1 MSVKTHV
8 PLNDNVEGRY
18 GSWVKQSIDLIA
30 PKNLFFIGGR
40 GTAKSTDIQAE
51 RTQDVSYDMPR
62 AQFAMV
68 SDTYFNAMDKIV
80 PGIIEGWRE
89 RKGWIEDVH
98 YVTDKRPP
106 EHFKRPYKPVV
117 QYKHTISLFN
127 GCIFKL
133 GSLDRIANLA
143 GDSFQHVFGDEVKF
157 FNPDKLKKLMP
168 ARRGFPEVSGST
180 YYRGTTFTT
189 DMPNVVEGEFDWILE
204 RADLMDKDQI
214 ILALRCGCVVS
225 DIRKE
230 YYEAFNK
237 GDYKK
242 ANLHKKNLE
251 RWVERWAR
259 ARKDL
264 SFFYMVSSF
273 ANADILQVGYFKDV
287 LESDGIEAFKSSILS
302 LKPDVKKGEKFYGNF
317 GEHHLYDDGIN
328 ASYYDKFNLT
338 DKVKDSS
345 QALKYV
351 DHKGKLEAG
360 LDFGDMCSLVIG
372 QPRGNYYYLLKNM
385 FTLAPESSKEL
396 AKKFIDFFEDHQYKV
411 LDLYYDRSGN
421 QYQKQGRD
429 WAGEIKDHIEKYD
442 GVSTGWRVNL
452 MSRNQANITHD
463 QEFRFMKGFMGEHWN
478 RMPKLKIDKFQC
490 GQLISSIRLAK
501 IKMKYTSS
509 GGSILNK
516 DKTSEKLPLS
526 KLPMYSTNMSDAFKY
541 LMYRK
546 SYVKIA
552 NRSSTQT
559 FSDPIIIGAE

>member
-1 MSVKTHV
+1 K
-8 PLNDNVEGRY
+8 
-18 GSWVKQSIDLIA
+18 
-30 PKNLFFIGGR
+30 
-40 GTAKSTDIQAE
+40 
-51 RTQDVSYDMPR
+51 
-62 AQFAMV
+62 
-68 SDTYFNAMDKIV
+68 
-80 PGIIEGWRE
+80 
-89 RKGWIEDVH
+89 
-98 YVTDKRPP
+98 
-106 EHFKRPYKPVV
+106 
-117 QYKHTISLFN
+117 
-127 GCIFKL
+127 
-133 GSLDRIANLA
+133 
-143 GDSFQHVFGDEVKF
+143 
-157 FNPDKLKKLMP
+157 
-168 ARRGFPEVSGST
+168 
-180 YYRGTTFTT
+180 
-189 DMPNVVEGEFDWILE
+189 
-204 RADLMDKDQI
+204 
-214 ILALRCGCVVS
+214 LAL
-225 DIRKE
+225 
-230 YYEAFNK
+230 
-237 GDYKK
+237 
-242 ANLHKKNLE
+242 KNLE
-251 RWVERWAR
+251 RWLERWAQ
-259 ARKDL
+259 ARKDS

-287 LESDGIEAFKSSILS
+287 LESDGIEAFKSSIMT

-317 GEHHLYDDGIN
+317 GEHHIYDDGIN
-328 ASYYDKFNLT
+328 AKYYDQFSLT

-396 AKKFIDFFEDHQYKV
+396 AKKFIDFFEHHQYKV

-429 WAGEIKDHIEKYD
+429 WASEIKDHIEKYD

-452 MSRNQANITHD
+452 MSRNQSNITHD
-463 QEFRFMKGFMGEHWN
+463 QEFRFMKGFMGEHWP

-490 GQLISSIRLAK
+490 MQLISSIRLAK
-501 IKMKYTSS
+501 IKMKRTAT
-509 GGSILNK
+509 GANILQK

-559 FSDPIIIGAE
+559 FNDPVIIGGE

>member
-18 GSWVKQSIDLIA
+18 GSWVKQTIDLIS

-51 RTQDVSYDMPR
+51 RTQDISYDMPR

-68 SDTYFNAMDKIV
+68 SDTYFNALDKIV

-106 EHFKRPYKPVV
+106 EHFKKPYKPVV

-189 DMPNVVEGEFDWILE
+189 DMPNVVEGEFDWILD

-317 GEHHLYDDGIN
+317 GEHHLYEDGLN
-328 ASYYDKFNLT
+328 DYYDKFGIL
-338 DKVKDSS
+338 DEKKESCLS
-345 QALKYV
+345 LKYL
-351 DHKGKLEAG
+351 DKKKALDAG
-360 LDFGDMCSLVIG
+360 MDFGMMCSLVFG
-372 QPRGNYYYLLKNM
+372 QEQGNYYYLLKNM
-385 FTLAPESSKEL
+385 FTLAPQSSKEL
-396 AKKFIDFFEDHQYKV
+396 AKQFLDFFEDHGHKV
-411 LDLYYDRSGN
+411 LNLYYDRSGN
-421 QYQKQGRD
+421 QYQNQGRD
-429 WAGEIKDHIEKYD
+429 WASEIKDHIEKYD
-442 GVSTGWRVNL
+442 GAGTGWRVEL
-452 MSRNQANITHD
+452 KSRGQKNITHD
-463 QEFRFMKGFMGEHWN
+463 QEFRFMKGFMGDQFK

-490 GQLISSIRLAK
+490 MQLVSSIK
-501 IKMKYTSS
+501 ISKTKVKTTDR
-509 GGSILNK
+509 GGTVIQK

-541 LMYRK
+541 LMYRPE
-546 SYVKIA
+546 YVRIA
-552 NRSSTQT
+552 NRSVEVQ
-559 FSDPIIIGAE
+559 FADPMIIGG